1 MKKRT
6 PWDVWKENLEAD
18 ADLFI
23 RELPEPVDKEKPCNA
38 RFPKWALELGTDSAA
53 GKIVFAIIHAPT
65 VGAQIRAVVNYI
77 AATRG
82 YLYSVTL
89 GQIGSS
95 KLAKDFLR
103 AVRRVAEGWPVVDML
118 FREHIL
124 RELDELAI
132 FVDEFASEQYEIWQE
147 AQCAKRRKCMSDDM
161 DDGTGAGEK
170 AENDHRPS
178 KPPRAILPN
187 AGMER

>member
-23 RELPEPVDKEKPCNA
+23 REMPEKGKPIDA
-38 RFPKWALELGTDSAA
+38 RFPKWALELDTDSAA

-124 RELDELAI
+124 RELDELSA
-132 FVDEFASEQYEIWQE
+132 FVDEYAAEQFEMWQE
-147 AQCAKRRKCMSDDM
+147 AQQAKRRKCMSDDM
-161 DDGTGAGEK
+161 GDGTGTGEK
-170 AENDHRPS
+170 AEPDIRPP
-178 KPPRAILPN
+178 KPQRASLSN